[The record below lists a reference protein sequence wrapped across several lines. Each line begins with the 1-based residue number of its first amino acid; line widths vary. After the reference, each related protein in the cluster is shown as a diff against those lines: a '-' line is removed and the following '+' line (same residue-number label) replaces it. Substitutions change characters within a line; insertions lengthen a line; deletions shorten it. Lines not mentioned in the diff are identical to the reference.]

1 MKPRQTRKV
10 PRIRGR
16 DHVYTLRITLR
27 DIQPPIWRRLVVRA
41 HTSLAEL
48 HEILQDVV
56 GWQNYHLWGFTIG
69 PSLYEAPDPE
79 ASGLDATKVTL
90 KTLGVAAGSTF
101 EYLYDA
107 GDDWVHEVAV
117 EDVHPAD
124 PELAY
129 PVCVGGAR
137 ACPPEDCGG
146 PHRYGEILE
155 MLQDPKH
162 AGFAELADWIG
173 DSFHPEAFDLR
184 ATNRILMLAY
194 GGGGAV

>member
-1 MKPRQTRKV
+1 MKPRQLRKI
-10 PRIRGR
+10 PGTRGR

-27 DIQPPIWRRLVVRA
+27 DIQPPIWRRVVVRA
-41 HTSLAEL
+41 DTSLAEL

-69 PSLYEAPDPE
+69 HTLYEAPDPE
-79 ASGLDATKVTL
+79 ASGLDATKATL
-90 KTLGVAAGSTF
+90 KKLGLEAGATF

-107 GDDWVHEVAV
+107 GDDWLHEVAV
-117 EDVHPAD
+117 EEVLPAD

-137 ACPPEDCGG
+137 ACPPEDSGG
-146 PHRYGEILE
+146 AHRYAEILE
-155 MLQDPKH
+155 ILKESERADSS
-162 AGFAELADWIG
+162 EVADWI
-173 DSFHPEAFDLR
+173 DESFHPEAFDLR

>member
-1 MKPRQTRKV
+1 MKSRQVRKV
-10 PRIRGR
+10 PRTRGR
-16 DHVYTLRITLR
+16 DDVYTLRVTLR
-27 DIQPPIWRRLVVRA
+27 DIQPPIWRRLVVQA
-41 HTSLAEL
+41 DTTLAEL

-69 PSLYEAPDPE
+69 PTLYEAPDPE

-90 KTLGVAAGSTF
+90 KKLGLKAGSTF

-107 GDDWVHEVAV
+107 GDDWLHDVAV
-117 EDVHPAD
+117 EEVLLAD

-137 ACPPEDCGG
+137 ACPPEDSGG
-146 PHRYGEILE
+146 PHRYAEILE
-155 MLQDPKH
+155 ILKKPEH
-162 AGFAELADWIG
+162 ADLSEVADWTG
-173 DSFHPEAFDLR
+173 ESFHPEAFDLR
-184 ATNRILMLAY
+184 ATNRILTLAY